1 MKEIMEKGKGEQAMN
16 ELIKI
21 ETNENLEPI
30 ISGRE
35 LHEKL
40 GVNSH
45 YKDWIKR
52 MLEFGFEENRD
63 FIAIA
68 QKRATA
74 QGNET
79 TYNDHILKLDM
90 AKEICM
96 LQRNEKGKE
105 FRQYFIQIEKD
116 FNSPE
121 KIMAR
126 ALNIANKTLATLNV
140 RVEQLENKIEEDRPR
155 VSFAE
160 TIEKSSDSILIR
172 ELSKILANENI
183 HIGQNK
189 LYSLLR
195 QWGYIFKNST
205 EPTQRAIEQGLFKVN
220 ERIIKT
226 VKGDMLTKT
235 TTVTGK
241 GQIFLLEKIKRMKL
255 N

>member
-1 MKEIMEKGKGEQAMN
+1 MN
-16 ELIKI
+16 EIIKI

-45 YKDWIKR
+45 YKDWIRR
-52 MLEFGFEENRD
+52 MLDYGFTENTD
-63 FIAIA
+63 YMVVA
-68 QKRATA
+68 QKRAS
-74 QGNET
+74 NEIKGFT
-79 TYNDHILKLDM
+79 EYTDHFLKLDM

-96 LQRNEKGKE
+96 LQRNEKGKQ
-105 FRQYFIQIEKD
+105 FRKYFIQVEKD

-140 RVEQLENKIEEDRPR
+140 KVEQLENKIEEDRPR
-155 VSFAE
+155 VSFTE

-172 ELSKILANENI
+172 EFSKILSNEGI

-189 LYSLLR
+189 LYQLLR
-195 QWGYIFKNST
+195 EWGYIIKNST
-205 EPTQRAIEQGLFKVN
+205 EPTQKAVQQGLFKIN
-220 ERIIKT
+220 ERVIKS
-226 VKGDMLTKT
+226 VKGDLLSRTTML
-235 TTVTGK
+235 TGK
-241 GQIFLLEKIKRMKL
+241 GQLFLLDKIKRM

>member
-1 MKEIMEKGKGEQAMN
+1 MN

-30 ISGRE
+30 ISLRE
-35 LHEKL
+35 LYNKL
-40 GVNSH
+40 EITERYSNWT
-45 YKDWIKR
+45 DR
-52 MLEFGFEENRD
+52 MFKYGFTENVD
-63 FIAIA
+63 YTGCKVFNTLANQELQDHAI
-68 QKRATA
+68 
-74 QGNET
+74 
-79 TYNDHILKLDM
+79 KLDM

-96 LQRNEKGKE
+96 LQRNEKGKQ
-105 FRQYFIQIEKD
+105 FRKYFIQVEKD

-126 ALNIANKTLATLNV
+126 AVLIANKKVSTLTIEVKELK
-140 RVEQLENKIEEDRPR
+140 NKIEEDRPR

-160 TIEKSSDSILIR
+160 TIEKSSDSILVR

-195 QWGYIFKNST
+195 EWGYIFQNST
-205 EPTQRAIEQGLFKVN
+205 EPTQKAVQQGLFKIN
-220 ERIIKT
+220 ERVIKS
-226 VKGDMLTKT
+226 VKGDILSRT
-235 TTVTGK
+235 TMVTGK
-241 GQIFLLEKIKRMKL
+241 GQLFILDKIKRM

>member
-1 MKEIMEKGKGEQAMN
+1 MN

-45 YKDWIKR
+45 YKDWIRR
-52 MLEFGFEENRD
+52 MLDYGFTENVD
-63 FIAIA
+63 YIAIA

-79 TYNDHILKLDM
+79 TYNDHIIKLDM

-96 LQRNEKGKE
+96 LQRNEKGKQ
-105 FRQYFIQIEKD
+105 FRKYFIQVEKD

-126 ALNIANKTLATLNV
+126 ALNIADRTLATLNV
-140 RVEQLENKIEEDRPR
+140 KVKQLENKIEEDRPR

-172 ELSKILANENI
+172 EFSKILANEGI

-195 QWGYIFKNST
+195 EWGYIIKNST
-205 EPTQRAIEQGLFKVN
+205 EPTQKAVQQGLFKIN
-220 ERIIKT
+220 ERVIKSI
-226 VKGDMLTKT
+226 KGDILSRTTML
-235 TTVTGK
+235 TGK
-241 GQIFLLEKIKRMKL
+241 GQLFLLDKIKRM

>member
-1 MKEIMEKGKGEQAMN
+1 MN

-45 YKDWIKR
+45 YKDWIRR
-52 MLEFGFEENRD
+52 MLDYGFTENVD
-63 FIAIA
+63 YIAIA

-79 TYNDHILKLDM
+79 TYNDHIIKLDM

-96 LQRNEKGKE
+96 LQRNEKGKQ
-105 FRQYFIQIEKD
+105 FRKYFIQVEKD

-126 ALNIANKTLATLNV
+126 ALKIADRKMK
-140 RVEQLENKIEEDRPR
+140 QLESKIEEDRPR

-172 ELSKILANENI
+172 EFSKILANEGI

-195 QWGYIFKNST
+195 EWGYIIKNST
-205 EPTQRAIEQGLFKVN
+205 EPTQKAVQQGLFKIN
-220 ERIIKT
+220 ERVIKS
-226 VKGDMLTKT
+226 VKGDILSRTTML
-235 TTVTGK
+235 TGK
-241 GQIFLLEKIKRMKL
+241 GQLFLLDKIKRMKGMY
-255 N
+255 

>member
-1 MKEIMEKGKGEQAMN
+1 MN

-45 YKDWIKR
+45 YKDWIRR
-52 MLEFGFEENRD
+52 MLDYGFTENVD
-63 FIAIA
+63 YIAIA

-79 TYNDHILKLDM
+79 TYNDHIIKLDM

-96 LQRNEKGKE
+96 LQRNEKGKQ
-105 FRQYFIQIEKD
+105 FRKYFIQVEKD

-140 RVEQLENKIEEDRPR
+140 KVEQLENKIEEDRPR

-172 ELSKILANENI
+172 EFSKILANEGI

-195 QWGYIFKNST
+195 EWGYIIKNST
-205 EPTQRAIEQGLFKVN
+205 EPTQKAVQQGLFKIN
-220 ERIIKT
+220 ERVIKS
-226 VKGDMLTKT
+226 VKGDLLSRTTML
-235 TTVTGK
+235 TGK
-241 GQIFLLEKIKRMKL
+241 GQLFLLDKIKRM

>member
-1 MKEIMEKGKGEQAMN
+1 MN

-40 GVNSH
+40 GVNTPYTQWFERMKEYGFTENIDFVLHSQKCESSNASG
-45 YKDWIKR
+45 YKVI
-52 MLEFGFEENRD
+52 
-63 FIAIA
+63 
-68 QKRATA
+68 Q
-74 QGNET
+74 
-79 TYNDHILKLDM
+79 DHVIKLDM

-96 LQRNEKGKE
+96 IQRNEKGKQ
-105 FRQYFIQIEKD
+105 FRKYFIQVEKD

-140 RVEQLENKIEEDRPR
+140 KVEQLENKIEEDRPR

-172 ELSKILANENI
+172 EFSKILANEGI

-195 QWGYIFKNST
+195 QWGYIIKNST
-205 EPTQRAIEQGLFKVN
+205 EPTQKAVQQGLFKIN
-220 ERIIKT
+220 ERVIKSI
-226 VKGDMLTKT
+226 KGDILSRTTML
-235 TTVTGK
+235 TGK
-241 GQIFLLEKIKRMKL
+241 GQLFLLDKIKRM

>member
-1 MKEIMEKGKGEQAMN
+1 MN

-45 YKDWIKR
+45 YKDWIRR
-52 MLEFGFEENRD
+52 MLDYGFTENTD
-63 FIAIA
+63 YMVVA
-68 QKRATA
+68 QKRAS
-74 QGNET
+74 NEIKGFT
-79 TYNDHILKLDM
+79 EYTDHFLKLDM

-96 LQRNEKGKE
+96 LQRNEKGKQ
-105 FRQYFIQIEKD
+105 FRKYFIQVEKD

-140 RVEQLENKIEEDRPR
+140 KVEQLENKIEEDKPR

-172 ELSKILANENI
+172 EFSKILANEGI

-195 QWGYIFKNST
+195 EWGYIIKNST
-205 EPTQRAIEQGLFKVN
+205 EPTQKAVQQGLFKIN
-220 ERIIKT
+220 ERVIKS
-226 VKGDMLTKT
+226 VKGDLLSRTTML
-235 TTVTGK
+235 TGK
-241 GQIFLLEKIKRMKL
+241 GQLFLLDKIKRM

>member
-1 MKEIMEKGKGEQAMN
+1 MN
-16 ELIKI
+16 ELIKV
-21 ETNENLEPI
+21 ETNENMEVVV
-30 ISGRE
+30 SGRD

-40 GVNSH
+40 GIKTL

-52 MLEFGFEENRD
+52 MIEYGFTENID
-63 FIAIA
+63 FVTVA

-79 TYNDHILKLDM
+79 TYNDHVIKLDM

-96 LQRNEKGKE
+96 IQRNEKGKM
-105 FRQYFIQIEKD
+105 FRQYFIQVEKD
-116 FNSPE
+116 YNSPE
-121 KIMAR
+121 RTIQR
-126 ALNIANKTLATLNV
+126 ALLYSQAQVK
-140 RVEQLENKIEEDRPR
+140 RLEAKIEEDRPR

-160 TIEKSSDSILIR
+160 TIEKSSDSILVR

-195 QWGYIFKNST
+195 EWGYIFQNST
-205 EPTQRAIEQGLFKVN
+205 EPTQKAVQQGLFKIN
-220 ERIIKT
+220 ERVIKS
-226 VKGDMLTKT
+226 VKGDILSRT
-235 TTVTGK
+235 TMVTGK
-241 GQIFLLEKIKRMKL
+241 GQVFLLDKIKRMGL